1 MMRELAEKV
10 VAERLRRL
18 HWVEG
23 LGAPL
28 VAGHMPAEVVGE
40 QTEAEREWF
49 ALARKVTIPE
59 HDHVVLP
66 PFSFDPRK

>member
-1 MMRELAEKV
+1 MRELAEKV
-10 VAERLRRL
+10 LTARLSRL

-28 VAGHMPAEVVGE
+28 IEGHVPAEVLGE

-49 ALARKVTIPE
+49 AMARKVTIPE

-66 PFSFDPRK
+66 AMSFGL